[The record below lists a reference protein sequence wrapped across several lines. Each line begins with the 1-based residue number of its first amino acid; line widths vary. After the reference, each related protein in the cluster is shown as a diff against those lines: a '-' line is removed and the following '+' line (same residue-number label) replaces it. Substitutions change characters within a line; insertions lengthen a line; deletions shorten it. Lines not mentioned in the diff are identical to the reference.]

1 MIMGDSYV
9 SKGPLAL
16 NINTMRRILGKNCFR
31 QTKVVTIKFQGKIRS
46 GDFSPYQNLRG
57 DYNKWG
63 VMTFKTSRNLS
74 LHLGNIKSQESYSDI

>member
-1 MIMGDSYV
+1 MGDSYV

-16 NINTMRRILGKNCFR
+16 NINT
-31 QTKVVTIKFQGKIRS
+31 VVTIKFQGKIRS

-74 LHLGNIKSQESYSDI
+74 LHLGNIKSPEIYSDI